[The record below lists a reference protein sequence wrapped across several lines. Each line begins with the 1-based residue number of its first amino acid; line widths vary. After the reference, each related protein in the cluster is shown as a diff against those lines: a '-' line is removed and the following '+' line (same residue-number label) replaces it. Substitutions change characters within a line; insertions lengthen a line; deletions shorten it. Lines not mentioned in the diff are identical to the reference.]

1 MKLFRRSERA
11 EWEKCIERAIPALAE
26 LWRSRF
32 CRRSFLPMSRGDNGS
47 SAKRRPLD
55 KKDAAI
61 RLPAAD
67 AKLNFCVYPAV
78 DHDPMFDKIRQ
89 SPEFRA
95 ARQAGVDCQRRFA
108 PYSQI
113 QIQ

>member
-1 MKLFRRSERA
+1 MTGAWDFGAALFAS
-11 EWEKCIERAIPALAE
+11 L
-26 LWRSRF
+26 
-32 CRRSFLPMSRGDNGS
+32 G
-47 SAKRRPLD
+47 

-61 RLPAAD
+61 RLLAAD

-78 DHDPMFDKIRQ
+78 DHDPMFDKLRQ

-95 ARQAGVDCQRRFA
+95 AHQDGIDCQRRFA